1 MIRIAAQITT
11 GLLVLSLSNLAFA
24 EPVLYRAV
32 YKADYKGLPVSAKGI
47 RELSRS
53 DDGTYTLSS
62 TATSFFTKIVEVSKF
77 KLVDEQVVPVEYQ
90 YHRSGIGK
98 KRDAILS
105 FDWENSKVLN
115 NVQSKPWEMSIP
127 EGTLDKLLYQL
138 KMREDL
144 VAARKEGLPWPTL
157 DYQVADGGRPFGKR
171 KLEAGI
177 EQAPGNH
184 TYELDDAGKFK
195 DRGRAWRRRTKA
207 SLTYTRRT
215 LKKIGEILKRAKRY
229 PDLQVDRQEVGGYQT
244 RLSAL
249 EKELKA
255 LRYIEGP
262 P

>member
-144 VAARKEGLPWPTL
+144 VAARNEGLPWPTL
-157 DYQVADGGRPFGKR
+157 DYQVADGGR
-171 KLEAGI
+171 
-177 EQAPGNH
+177 
-184 TYELDDAGKFK
+184 
-195 DRGRAWRRRTKA
+195 
-207 SLTYTRRT
+207 
-215 LKKIGEILKRAKRY
+215 LKKYQFEITGEEEIDTPVGKIKTIKAERVGNRRNRTTIFWLAPEYDFLLVRFQQYEEDGKGFELLLKEARFDGR
-229 PDLQVDRQEVGGYQT
+229 
-244 RLSAL
+244 
-249 EKELKA
+249 EL
-255 LRYIEGP
+255 RGISD
-262 P
+262 